1 MQFWDIAVE
10 AILKNI
16 LAVFLLFVPFVF
28 LVLHRNKL
36 VFREKK
42 PPELSLVLAFCVMSY
57 SCSVACVTLTGDGP
71 TSQNTLYFEAF
82 SPELSVNRLGL
93 FTTIRLDVEK
103 LASGALEEALLE
115 RFYAESE
122 PDNEAEAG
130 NTGSSDVAGGTDGTG
145 GADPSGGT
153 PGGANP
159 SGEIPGGTSAG
170 EDIPVGQGD
179 VPDAGK
185 DGSDPEGE
193 GPAVPVKPY
202 NVMDIDFE
210 TLMASGQN
218 DPLYPL
224 HKYFSSV
231 EPTRPMSIQGCSRAA
246 T

>member
-1 MQFWDIAVE
+1 MGPAVRIHPGE
-10 AILKNI
+10 HLVEQIPQVKYRAEHLQGGY
-16 LAVFLLFVPFVF
+16 LA
-28 LVLHRNKL
+28 
-36 VFREKK
+36 
-42 PPELSLVLAFCVMSY
+42 
-57 SCSVACVTLTGDGP
+57 
-71 TSQNTLYFEAF
+71 
-82 SPELSVNRLGL
+82 
-93 FTTIRLDVEK
+93 
-103 LASGALEEALLE
+103 
-115 RFYAESE
+115 
-122 PDNEAEAG
+122 
-130 NTGSSDVAGGTDGTG
+130 
-145 GADPSGGT
+145 
-153 PGGANP
+153 
-159 SGEIPGGTSAG
+159 
-170 EDIPVGQGD
+170 GQGD